1 MLLFLEFMWA
11 RMCVCSRNFGLV
23 INGIRTAALVPFAD
37 MLNHYRPRESKWQF
51 DDTLQGFTITAV
63 QKISVGAQVYD
74 SYGQKCNHRFLLNY
88 GFSVENNVE
97 PDGFCPNE
105 VAILLALRKSDHLY
119 NHKFAMM
126 REQCFP
132 SRRVRV
138 CVGDNEN
145 SRLMFAMLRI
155 IEADQQEID
164 LFFDSS
170 RSIRD
175 AQIPR
180 TICNEVKALQ
190 HLKQICDEYL
200 GNYPS
205 TFEED
210 VNRLSLP
217 SVAPFSNERHAIIQ
231 VKGEKQVLLFYKDFA
246 ETGLSFLNITEET
259 LFFLEFNSIKNKK
272 HILIQNYI
280 KSLLPL
286 VRNNFK

>member
-63 QKISVGAQVYD
+63 QKIHVGAQVYD

-105 VAILLALRKSDHLY
+105 VAILLALRKNDPLY
-119 NHKFAMM
+119 NHKFALT

-164 LFFDSS
+164 LFLDSS

-180 TICNEVKALQ
+180 TIHNELKALQ
-190 HLKQICDEYL
+190 HLSQICDEYL
-200 GNYPS
+200 RNYPS
-205 TFEED
+205 SFEED
-210 VNRLSLP
+210 VNRLSSP
-217 SVAPFSNERHAIIQ
+217 SVEPFSNERHAIIQ
-231 VKGEKQVLLFYKDFA
+231 VKGEKQVLLFYRDFA
-246 ETGLSFLNITEET
+246 ETGISFLNITDET
-259 LFFLEFNSIKNKK
+259 MFDLEFNNIKNKK

-286 VRNNFK
+286 IRNNFK